1 MDTRTP
7 DDLIDEQLR
16 AAGARVRATAPSPEA
31 TDAALNE
38 LRGHPGALRRVWW
51 VFPAGVVA
59 AAAATIGVLVL
70 AGNNN
75 DSAQEEPAVT
85 PPVTAAPTVP
95 ATTPPTSA
103 APTTSPVFAGDP
115 PLTASA
121 AALGC
126 RGTLGDLG
134 VALSSSATPVTRLAC
149 SGDDAQALR
158 GDQLISLHQFDDDG
172 VWQEVGRESS
182 EACPERCLLAIPPE
196 ALLARDLGDLSP
208 VDVTRFVRRQS
219 DLVEVSDLE
228 QYGRALGAR
237 LAAGQDPAPT
247 VTAEPVDGADVLLIT
262 LSGLGDDSASE
273 VTYVVWYD
281 SSGPAVTVDRAFL
294 ISRCSRGVAVDEAGA
309 PMDLC
314 I

>member
-7 DDLIDEQLR
+7 EDLVDEQLR
-16 AAGARVRATAPSPEA
+16 AAGARLRATTPSPEA
-31 TDAALNE
+31 TDAALDE

-59 AAAATIGVLVL
+59 AAAVTIGVLVL
-70 AGNNN
+70 AGNND
-75 DSAQEEPAVT
+75 DSARQEPAVT
-85 PPVTAAPTVP
+85 PPVTAAPSIP
-95 ATTPPTSA
+95 ATTPPQ
-103 APTTSPVFAGDP
+103 GEDIP
-115 PLTASA
+115 PLSASA

-126 RGTLGDLG
+126 RGTLGEIANAIDQLTSG
-134 VALSSSATPVTRLAC
+134 TRLAC
-149 SGDDAQALR
+149 SGDDAQVLS
-158 GDQLISLHQFDDDG
+158 GDQLISLHQFNGDG

-182 EACPERCLLAIPPE
+182 EACPERCLLPIPPA
-196 ALLARDLGDLSP
+196 ALLERDLGDLPP
-208 VDVTRFVRRQS
+208 VDVTRQVRRQS
-219 DLVEVSDLE
+219 NLVEVSDLE

-237 LAAGQDPAPT
+237 LAADQDPAPT
-247 VTAEPVDGADVLLIT
+247 VTAERVDGADVLLIT

-281 SSGPAVTVDRAFL
+281 ASGPAVTVDRAFL
-294 ISRCSRGVAVDEAGA
+294 ITRCSRGVAVDESGA

>member
-7 DDLIDEQLR
+7 DDLIDERLR
-16 AAGARVRATAPSPEA
+16 AAGARLRSTAPSPEA
-31 TDAALNE
+31 TEAALAD
-38 LRGHPGALRRVWW
+38 LHGHPGALRRVWW

-59 AAAATIGVLVL
+59 AAAATIGVLAL
-70 AGNNN
+70 AGNN
-75 DSAQEEPAVT
+75 DEAVRQEPAVT
-85 PPVTAAPTVP
+85 PPVTVAPTVP
-95 ATTPPTSA
+95 AP
-103 APTTSPVFAGDP
+103 APPVFEGDP

-126 RGTLGDLG
+126 KGTLGDLA
-134 VALSSSATPVTRLAC
+134 VALGPSTTPITRLAC

-158 GDQLISLHQFDDDG
+158 GDQLTTLHQFNDDG
-172 VWQEVGRESS
+172 VWREVGRESS
-182 EACPERCLLAIPPE
+182 EACPDRCLLPIPP
-196 ALLARDLGDLSP
+196 ATLLARDLGDLPP
-208 VDVTRFVRRQS
+208 VDVTRQVRRQS

-237 LAAGQDPAPT
+237 LAADQDPAPT
-247 VTAEPVDGADVLLIT
+247 VTAEPVGGADVLLIT

-281 SSGPAVTVDRAFL
+281 PSGPAIAVDRAFM
-294 ISRCSRGVAVDEAGA
+294 ISHCSRGVAVDETGA

>member
-7 DDLIDEQLR
+7 DDLIDDQLR
-16 AAGARVRATAPSPEA
+16 AAGARVRAMAPSPDA
-31 TDAALNE
+31 TESALDE

-59 AAAATIGVLVL
+59 AAAATIGVLAL
-70 AGNNN
+70 ANRS
-75 DSAQEEPAVT
+75 DEAVRQEPAVT

-95 ATTPPTSA
+95 PPT
-103 APTTSPVFAGDP
+103 APPVFEGNP
-115 PLTASA
+115 PLSASA

-126 RGTLGDLG
+126 RGTLGEIADAIDPL
-134 VALSSSATPVTRLAC
+134 AAPITRLAC
-149 SGDDAQALR
+149 SGDDAQALM
-158 GDQLISLHQFDDDG
+158 GDQLISLHQFGGDG

-182 EACPERCLLAIPPE
+182 EACTDPCLLPIPPA
-196 ALLARDLGDLSP
+196 ALLLRDLGDLPP
-208 VDVTRFVRRQS
+208 VDVTRQVRRQAN
-219 DLVEVSDLE
+219 LIQVADLE

-237 LAAGQDPAPT
+237 LAADQDPAPT
-247 VTAEPVDGADVLLIT
+247 VTAEPVDGADVVLIT

-281 SSGPAVTVDRAFL
+281 STGPAVTVDRAFL
-294 ISRCSRGVAVDEAGA
+294 ISRCSRGVAVDESGA
-309 PMDLC
+309 PMELC